1 MYVKIPFMSRKSN
14 QTLETELSNLINRF
28 FPQIKLNIIFVN
40 QSSIGKYFQ
49 FKDKIDTQLR
59 SNIVY
64 KYSCLQCSATY
75 VGETTRHLRTRICE
89 HRGVSNRSGNFL
101 INSPNSNIFKHY
113 LETGHEV
120 SPDQFKIISD
130 DLDNLKITES
140 IVIHTEKPSLN
151 VNVTSIELKVL

>member
-1 MYVKIPFMSRKSN
+1 MF
-14 QTLETELSNLINRF
+14 
-28 FPQIKLNIIFVN
+28 
-40 QSSIGKYFQ
+40 
-49 FKDKIDTQLR
+49 
-59 SNIVY
+59 
-64 KYSCLQCSATY
+64 KYSYLQCSATY

-120 SPDQFKIISD
+120 SPDHFKIISD
-130 DLDNLKITES
+130 NLDNLKITES
-140 IVIHTEKPSLN
+140 IVIQTEKLSLN